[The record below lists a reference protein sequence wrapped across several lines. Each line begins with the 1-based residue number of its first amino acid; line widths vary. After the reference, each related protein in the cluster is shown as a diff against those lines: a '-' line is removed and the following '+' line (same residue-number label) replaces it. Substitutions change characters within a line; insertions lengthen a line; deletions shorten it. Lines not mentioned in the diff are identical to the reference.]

1 MKTIKG
7 PAIFLAQF
15 VGDKAPF
22 DTLDNLGQWA
32 ASLGYKG
39 IQVPTDPRLFDLEK
53 AAASRTYCDD
63 IKGRLAEMGIEIT
76 ELSTHI
82 QGQLVA
88 VHPAYDEMFDG
99 FAPAELRGKPSARQ
113 EWAVN
118 QLKYAAK
125 ASQHL
130 GLKSHATFSG
140 ALAWP
145 FVYPWPQR
153 PAGLV
158 EMAFAELGKRWTPI
172 LDTFEESG
180 VDLCY
185 ELHPGEDLHDGI
197 TFERFLEATGNHPR
211 ANILYDPSHFVL
223 QAMDYLDFIDIYH
236 ERIRAFHV
244 KDAEFN
250 PTGRSGV
257 YGGYQSWVDRPG
269 RFRSLGDGHVD
280 FGAVFSKL
288 TQYDFDGWA
297 VLEWECA
304 LKHPEDGAREGAGFI
319 ENHIIRV
326 TERAFDDFA
335 KSGVDDAANR
345 RLLGL

>member
-39 IQVPTDPRLFDLEK
+39 IQVPTDPKLFDLEK
-53 AAASRTYCDD
+53 AAASKTYCDD
-63 IKGRLAEMGIEIT
+63 IKGRLSEMGIEIT

-99 FAPAELRGKPSARQ
+99 FAPAELRGKPQARQ

-145 FVYPWPQR
+145 FV
-153 PAGLV
+153 
-158 EMAFAELGKRWTPI
+158 
-172 LDTFEESG
+172 
-180 VDLCY
+180 
-185 ELHPGEDLHDGI
+185 
-197 TFERFLEATGNHPR
+197 
-211 ANILYDPSHFVL
+211 
-223 QAMDYLDFIDIYH
+223 
-236 ERIRAFHV
+236 
-244 KDAEFN
+244 
-250 PTGRSGV
+250 
-257 YGGYQSWVDRPG
+257 
-269 RFRSLGDGHVD
+269 
-280 FGAVFSKL
+280 
-288 TQYDFDGWA
+288 
-297 VLEWECA
+297 
-304 LKHPEDGAREGAGFI
+304 
-319 ENHIIRV
+319 
-326 TERAFDDFA
+326 
-335 KSGVDDAANR
+335 
-345 RLLGL
+345 

>member
-15 VGDKAPF
+15 AGNEAPF

-39 IQVPTDPRLFDLEK
+39 IQVPTDPKLFDLEK
-53 AAASRTYCDD
+53 AAASKTYCDD
-63 IKGRLAEMGIEIT
+63 IKGRLAEIGVEIT

-88 VHPAYDEMFDG
+88 VHPVYDEMFDG
-99 FAPAELRGKPSARQ
+99 FAPAELRGKPQARQ

-118 QLKYAAK
+118 QLKCAAK

-158 EMAFAELGKRWTPI
+158 EMAFAELGKGHFDKACRALRPRI
-172 LDTFEESG
+172 NEGPRKRAGES
-180 VDLCY
+180 
-185 ELHPGEDLHDGI
+185 
-197 TFERFLEATGNHPR
+197 RMALEAKMLRGFRRALQLIDRPFLPR
-211 ANILYDPSHFVL
+211 LRFAAQFSRCETVEHFV
-223 QAMDYLDFIDIYH
+223 ID
-236 ERIRAFHV
+236 
-244 KDAEFN
+244 
-250 PTGRSGV
+250 GV
-257 YGGYQSWVDRPG
+257 NRDE
-269 RFRSLGDGHVD
+269 L
-280 FGAVFSKL
+280 
-288 TQYDFDGWA
+288 
-297 VLEWECA
+297 A
-304 LKHPEDGAREGAGFI
+304 LNVG
-319 ENHIIRV
+319 
-326 TERAFDDFA
+326 
-335 KSGVDDAANR
+335 
-345 RLLGL
+345 